1 MLLRTAAQAHA
12 LSYNRS
18 SLFGS
23 SIIILRYSS
32 KTSPEFT
39 VLPPEPAQRLCAIP
53 QSHSWGGESSEFIS
67 AHPVHCL
74 VSAVTSTQ
82 CCGLSASAHH
92 NQRGAAGP
100 AVHLKV
106 QGGLFLMNLLLLIYK
121 KLRCEPTFSPV
132 LTKPLKALTRISRH
146 SKLRLPCSGL
156 A

>member
-1 MLLRTAAQAHA
+1 MHCHITDPLCLVQASSSFVTAAKPH
-12 LSYNRS
+12 LN
-18 SLFGS
+18 
-23 SIIILRYSS
+23 
-32 KTSPEFT
+32 
-39 VLPPEPAQRLCAIP
+39 LPFCLQNQRRGCVP
-53 QSHSWGGESSEFIS
+53 SHSHGTGGGESSGFIS

-92 NQRGAAGP
+92 NQRGAASP
-100 AVHLKV
+100 AVHLEV
-106 QGGLFLMNLLLLIYK
+106 QGGLFLVNLLLLIYK

-146 SKLRLPCSGL
+146 SKVRLPCSGL